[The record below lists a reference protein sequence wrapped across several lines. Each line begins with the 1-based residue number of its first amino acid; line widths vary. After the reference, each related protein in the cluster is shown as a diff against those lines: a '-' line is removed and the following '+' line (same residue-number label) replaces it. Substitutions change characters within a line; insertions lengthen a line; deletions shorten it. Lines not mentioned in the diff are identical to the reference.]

1 MNSKVDIYN
10 KLVVIL
16 NEEFE
21 LDANS
26 ISMDM
31 NLYKDLGLDSIDAI
45 DLIIRLQEIVGKKID
60 PETFKSVRTVD
71 DMVNSIDLIV
81 NTQIM

>member
-1 MNSKVDIYN
+1 MNSKTDIYN
-10 KLVVIL
+10 KLIVVL
-16 NEEFE
+16 DEEFE
-21 LDANS
+21 LDASS

-60 PETFKSVRTVD
+60 PETFKSVRTID
-71 DMVNSIDLIV
+71 DVVNSIDQVV
-81 NTQIM
+81 NT